1 MKMQD
6 FMQKIKEK
14 KLKRSDWLILVLA
27 GILILIIALPTDT
40 KEKKQAEEAKENIS
54 KENNT
59 MEASKNEIERKL
71 EDILEKIDG
80 AGDVKVM
87 ITYQDSGTQVVEKD
101 KNTSENSLEESDR
114 TGGVRNTKEQQLQE
128 STVYEEA
135 DAGNTPFVSK
145 ELLPKVKNQLIITA
159 LALMIAVAGYLSFTD
174 KNGKDEKVAMEA
186 SADTADLSYEIS
198 AEDDL
203 AEADIFTDTEDN
215 SSEAVSAADSVVE
228 ESLENPGEAVMA
240 SSSVDYAS
248 EMKLGREQ
256 VRSKNKETLL
266 EIINNTN
273 IDEAAKQDA
282 LNQMVAMTDIAERE
296 NAAEML
302 LEAKGFT
309 DVVVSITDNTA
320 DVVLDMGE
328 VTDAKR
334 AQIEDI
340 VKRKA
345 GIEAENIIITPIQ
358 KNTAQENPATE
369 TTENS
374 DTTEQTN

>member
-1 MKMQD
+1 
-6 FMQKIKEK
+6 
-14 KLKRSDWLILVLA
+14 
-27 GILILIIALPTDT
+27 
-40 KEKKQAEEAKENIS
+40 
-54 KENNT
+54 
-59 MEASKNEIERKL
+59 
-71 EDILEKIDG
+71 
-80 AGDVKVM
+80 
-87 ITYQDSGTQVVEKD
+87 
-101 KNTSENSLEESDR
+101 
-114 TGGVRNTKEQQLQE
+114 
-128 STVYEEA
+128 
-135 DAGNTPFVSK
+135 
-145 ELLPKVKNQLIITA
+145 
-159 LALMIAVAGYLSFTD
+159 MIAVAGNLSFTD

-215 SSEAVSAADSVVE
+215 SSEAVSAADNVVE

-240 SSSVDYAS
+240 SSSMDYAS
-248 EMKLGREQ
+248 ELTLGREQ

-328 VTDAKR
+328 VTDA
-334 AQIEDI
+334 
-340 VKRKA
+340 
-345 GIEAENIIITPIQ
+345 
-358 KNTAQENPATE
+358 
-369 TTENS
+369 
-374 DTTEQTN
+374 